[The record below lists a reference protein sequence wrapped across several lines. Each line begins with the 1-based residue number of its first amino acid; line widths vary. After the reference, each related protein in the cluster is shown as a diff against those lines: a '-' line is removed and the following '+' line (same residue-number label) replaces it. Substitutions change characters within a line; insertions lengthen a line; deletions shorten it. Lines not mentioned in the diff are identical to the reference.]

1 MSQELSAAQR
11 HAAARYVGMPLF
23 AAGAAGFAYALF
35 AWLTGGAPGNSV
47 MLYMGATGLSLGT
60 FGSHNDTAIAYMQRV
75 ERAALPEGMAAE
87 LQGELERD
95 REETQDLSPSPRLA
109 WGITVVALLL
119 HAAAAYRVFA

>member
-23 AAGAAGFAYALF
+23 VAGATGFAYALF
-35 AWLTGGAPGNSV
+35 TWITGDTPGGAV

-60 FGSHNDTAIAYMQRV
+60 FGTHNDTAIAYMQRV
-75 ERAALPEGMAAE
+75 DRAALPDGMADE
-87 LQGELERD
+87 LRGELERD
-95 REETQDLSPSPRLA
+95 RQETQDLSPSPKMA

-119 HAAAAYRVFA
+119 HTAAAYRVFA